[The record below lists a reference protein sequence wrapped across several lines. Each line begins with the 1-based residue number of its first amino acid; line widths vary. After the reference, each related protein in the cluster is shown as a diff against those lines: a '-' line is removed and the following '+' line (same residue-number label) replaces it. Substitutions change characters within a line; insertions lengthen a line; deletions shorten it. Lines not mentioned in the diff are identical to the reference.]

1 MVAAYKPGTMRS
13 VEFRRERE
21 QTWNELEALIEAADK
36 RGLRSLGAEQ
46 LARLPHLYRATL
58 SSLSVARSISLD
70 RALVESLENLVG
82 RAYFVVYGT
91 RQALK
96 KQIADFFAWKL
107 PSTIRKAKWHILVAV
122 IVTIAGAIAAFKL
135 TLSDMDY
142 YYAFVGDMA
151 QGRTP
156 ASSTAELQAGLYSH
170 GSVSGSL
177 ATFAASLFDHNAR
190 IGIMAFALGFIAGL
204 PTLLLLFYNGLVLGG
219 FAALYHSRGLSVDL
233 WAWLLPHGVTELLA
247 VILCGAAGFLLAH
260 GLVFP
265 GSQTRI
271 DALRERG
278 RLAAV
283 IVIGAVM
290 MLFIAGL
297 IEGIFRQTVMS
308 VPIRY
313 AVAGTTAAWWI
324 FYFGF
329 VGRARDRATAIAKE
343 EDEADAE
350 IIEQQLGTSNLA
362 SKSIMMPAAGA
373 SMMMPAA
380 SASGRMPKQSPA
392 AASSMAWRA
401 AGKERRR

>member
-1 MVAAYKPGTMRS
+1 MATPHTYRAEGRQMRS

-21 QTWNELEALIEAADK
+21 ATWSELEHLIAEADK
-36 RGLRSLGAEQ
+36 RGLRSLSAEQ

-70 RALVESLENLVG
+70 RALTEYLENLVG

-96 KQIADFFAWKL
+96 QQLSDFFLWKW
-107 PSTIRKAKWHILVAV
+107 PSTMRRAKWHLLVATLV
-122 IVTIAGAIAAFKL
+122 MLAGGIAAFQL
-135 TLSDMDY
+135 TSTDMDY

-151 QGRTP
+151 QGRSP
-156 ASSTAELQAGLYSH
+156 ASSTSELRAGLYDV

-177 ATFAASLFDHNAR
+177 ATFAASLFSHNSR

-219 FAALYHSRGLSVDL
+219 FVALYHSRGLSVDL
-233 WAWLLPHGVTELLA
+233 WGWLLPHGVTELFA
-247 VILCGAAGFLLAH
+247 VIVCGAGGFLLAH

-265 GSQTRI
+265 GAQTRM

-278 RLAAV
+278 RHAAV
-283 IVIGAVM
+283 LVIGAVM
-290 MLFIAGL
+290 MLFVAGL
-297 IEGIFRQTVMS
+297 IEGIFRQTVTS

-313 AVAGTTAAWWI
+313 SVAGATAIWWI

-329 VGRARDRATAIAKE
+329 VGRRRDAATLLARE
-343 EDEADAE
+343 EDEHDAE
-350 IIEQQLGTSNLA
+350 VRLTVSES
-362 SKSIMMPAAGA
+362 
-373 SMMMPAA
+373 
-380 SASGRMPKQSPA
+380 A
-392 AASSMAWRA
+392 AASSGAWRA

>member
-1 MVAAYKPGTMRS
+1 MATPYRAQGQMRS

-21 QTWNELEALIEAADK
+21 ATWNELEALILAADK
-36 RGLRSLGAEQ
+36 NGLRSLTADQ

-70 RALVESLENLVG
+70 RALTEYLENLVG

-91 RQALK
+91 RQTLR
-96 KQIADFFAWKL
+96 KQMADFFAWKL
-107 PSTIRKAKWHILVAV
+107 PSTIRRCKWHILVAFV
-122 IVTIAGAIAAFKL
+122 VMLAGAIAAFQL
-135 TLSDMDY
+135 TISDMDY

-156 ASSTAELQAGLYSH
+156 ASSTAELRAGLYDG

-177 ATFAASLFDHNAR
+177 ATFAASLFSHNSR
-190 IGIMAFALGFIAGL
+190 IGIMAFALGFVAGL

-233 WAWLLPHGVTELLA
+233 WGWLLPHGVTELLA

-265 GSQTRI
+265 GSQTRM
-271 DALRERG
+271 DSLRERG
-278 RLAAV
+278 KDAAV

-297 IEGIFRQTVMS
+297 IEGIFRQTVTS

-313 AVAGTTAAWWI
+313 TVAGTTALWWI

-329 VGRARDRATAIAKE
+329 VGRRRDRKTRADRE
-343 EDEADAE
+343 EDAHDKEV
-350 IIEQQLGTSNLA
+350 IEHQLTASNMA
-362 SKSIMMPAAGA
+362 AKSMMMPAAGA
-373 SMMMPAA
+373 SGQFSVSQMK
-380 SASGRMPKQSPA
+380 PKPQH
-392 AASSMAWRA
+392 SMQM
-401 AGKERRR
+401 RRQRR